1 MVSVGGVIQEP
12 ESSYQINNS
21 EITFA
26 NAPTAQDSF
35 FCIALA
41 VPIGIG
47 VPGNGAVNG
56 AQIAKPF
63 NYDGFFFL
71 DDANNRV
78 GIGSLQP
85 KQALD
90 VIGNTNISGILTAS
104 SFSGGSGGINAGV
117 GTFTG
122 LDVNGNGDISGNL
135 VLGGDLTVNG
145 TTTTLDTN
153 LIGVDRI
160 EVGANS
166 STVVGVAVTQSGT
179 ADLVRLYDGTS
190 QVVTIDDEGNVGLGS
205 AIPSQKLDVDGT
217 VKATLFSGSG
227 ASLTGIVNAN
237 VAANAPLV

>member
-1 MVSVGGVIQEP
+1 MPYIGRDLNRGNYLKLDDISSSFNSSTKTFDLKVGGSAFTPGSAFSILVSVGGVIQEP
-12 ESSYQINNS
+12 ESAYQVNNS

-47 VPGNGAVNG
+47 VPGNGTVNG
-56 AQIAKPF
+56 TQMAKPF
-63 NYDGFFFL
+63 NYDGFFYL

-85 KQALD
+85 TVALD
-90 VIGNTNISGILTAS
+90 VDGVIKAS
-104 SFSGGSGGINAGV
+104 SFTGGSGGINAGV
-117 GTFTG
+117 VTCTG

-145 TTTTLDTN
+145 TTSTIDTN
-153 LIGVDRI
+153 LIGVDRV

-166 STVVGVAVTQSGT
+166 STIAGIAVTQSGT
-179 ADLVRLYDGTS
+179 ADLVL
-190 QVVTIDDEGNVGLGS
+190 
-205 AIPSQKLDVDGT
+205 
-217 VKATLFSGSG
+217 
-227 ASLTGIVNAN
+227 SLIHI
-237 VAANAPLV
+237 